1 MLVLVLRGRVTRW
14 VCDDFPGVVEI
25 ELDDVDGVTHRFE
38 EKVPV
43 VDSGSVLRADSNFP
57 VYLDIACRPHAR
69 ELRGDALVDV
79 VDLAP
84 WGIGDAGATYSVA
97 RELLSWRS
105 PALYSDLSV
114 RARQAVALVTFAR
127 WRDAVGLRA
136 VELVTLEDHLWQWMT
151 VDGPEAFKGWYESHP
166 LTALG
171 SDQPFPDP
179 VRDQVAALG
188 LDEREVQDAVRALVD
203 ITYGGL
209 FGGIESRWSLTE
221 LQTVGDFTAR
231 HGVPL
236 APAAS
241 FLDSLW
247 IDGDW
252 GRPAGDVVA
261 RWRAEC

>member
-1 MLVLVLRGRVTRW
+1 MLMLPGRATRW
-14 VCDDFPGVVEI
+14 ISDDFPGFVEI
-25 ELDDVDGVTHRFE
+25 EFDDVDGVTHRFE
-38 EKVPV
+38 EKAAV
-43 VDSGSVLRADSNFP
+43 VDSGSALRAGSSFP
-57 VYLDIACRPHAR
+57 VDVDIACRPHAR
-69 ELRGDALVDV
+69 ELRGGTVVDV

-127 WRDAVGLRA
+127 WREAVGLRVA
-136 VELVTLEDHLWQWMT
+136 ELVTLEDHLWQWMT
-151 VDGPEAFKGWYESHP
+151 VDGPEAFRGWYESHQ
-166 LTALG
+166 LTGLG
-171 SDQPFPDP
+171 PGRPFPDP

-209 FGGIESRWSLTE
+209 FGGIESRWSLAE

-252 GRPAGDVVA
+252 GRPDGDAVA
-261 RWRAEC
+261 RWRAER